1 MGSFV
6 LNSSQI
12 NTRCCIVGGGPAG
25 LFAGFLLARSGVDVV
40 VLEKHADFLRDFRG
54 DTIHPS
60 TLQVLHELGL
70 LNRFLTLPHGE
81 AHKLDAQIGDE
92 SVVVADF
99 GRMKALCQFIA
110 FMPQWDL
117 LNFLVVHASR
127 YPTFHLHMETPA
139 IDLLKRA
146 DSIVGVKALSNDQ
159 PVEICADLVIAADGR
174 HSTIRQSAGLQAR
187 ELGAPMDVLWF
198 KISRQESDPQD
209 PAGRVDNGRILIMIN
224 RGDHWQC
231 GYVIAKGAFETTRSA
246 DIAAFQAQV
255 GELAPFLGS
264 RISEIDSFDKVS
276 LLAVAVDRLPLWHRP
291 GLLAIGD
298 AAHAMSP
305 VGGVGINLAIQ
316 DAVATAN
323 LLWKPLLNRQ
333 VTDDVLHRVQ
343 QRRAWPARLT
353 QMFQVAIQKRI
364 IERVL
369 GNRSQPNGR
378 PLLVRLLKTFPSL
391 TGLTARLVGVGLRP
405 EHVTSPDRYKLD
417 HTR

>member
-1 MGSFV
+1 LGSFV

>member
-1 MGSFV
+1 M
-6 LNSSQI
+6 NSSQI